1 MSEEDETV
9 AGLARRWLRWAQE
22 DLGLARSAH
31 ADPDVVPRGA
41 CTWAHQ
47 CGEKALKAIFV
58 AQDLDPPKNQ
68 NLLVLEQLMPPGVL
82 EALREVDLEGL
93 TSWSIEGRYPANLE
107 EATAVD
113 ATNAIDAAA
122 TVLMVIE
129 GHLGR
134 FTEAE
139 EGS

>member
-47 CGEKALKAIFV
+47 CGEKALKAILV
-58 AQDLDPPKNQ
+58 AQELDPPQ
-68 NLLVLEQLMPPGVL
+68 DSQPARIGTAHASGGPRG
-82 EALREVDLEGL
+82 AAR
-93 TSWSIEGRYPANLE
+93 GRP
-107 EATAVD
+107 
-113 ATNAIDAAA
+113 
-122 TVLMVIE
+122 
-129 GHLGR
+129 
-134 FTEAE
+134 
-139 EGS
+139 